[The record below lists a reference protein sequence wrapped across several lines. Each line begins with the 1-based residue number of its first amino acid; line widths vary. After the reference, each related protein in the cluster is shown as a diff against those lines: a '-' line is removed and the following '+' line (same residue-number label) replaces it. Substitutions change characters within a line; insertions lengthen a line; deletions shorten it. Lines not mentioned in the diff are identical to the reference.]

1 MLPKIIR
8 ERWKIAYLTISNG
21 IISFILCQIMK
32 QNAAFGERNGNRRSI
47 SALNYQFPHCEIFVT
62 VFFRSLCLDLS
73 CKVCF
78 AKRKA
83 WGGAARLLFFV
94 LCVFM
99 IAGSGK
105 NWCGNFIQLILPGC
119 GTCLKRFVHSATL
132 LTFFSFLCE
141 RTEEKPKVG
150 STYWRRSGGTP

>member
-1 MLPKIIR
+1 MSN
-8 ERWKIAYLTISNG
+8 ANG
-21 IISFILCQIMK
+21 INSFIFFQVLK
-32 QNAAFGERNGNRRSI
+32 RTRRLVNKTEKMVSI

-150 STYWRRSGGTP
+150 STYWRSSGRTP